1 MNKQD
6 RQNAIGFV
14 FSGGGLQGI
23 AHVGAIKALYEL
35 GIHPQ
40 YVAGTSSGSA
50 MAALVAMGCD
60 ADDMTKVAKKYWK
73 DLVKFRPS
81 AILQSVVALK
91 FSRKNPGDGLMDGV
105 IVEAM
110 MRSVMEEKGITGFR
124 DCPINLT
131 VCTNDTKST
140 DEVIMTTYD
149 EGLETEYVQYITDVP
164 LEIAVRASMSFPGLF
179 TTCNYKDYNFI
190 DGGSKDNLPVKV
202 LKDMG
207 VGKVLALAFD
217 IMDYTPQTGI
227 DGLMKVIW
235 RSLDLYSI
243 NGTRKSMAMADYC
256 VQIKNENTAIFSM
269 DNIDQTIDEGYQCVM
284 RHKDEIL
291 KIFKDKEE

>member
-1 MNKQD
+1 MQKSD
-6 RQNAIGFV
+6 RKDKIGFA

-35 GIHPQ
+35 GIKPE
-40 YVAGTSSGSA
+40 YVSGTSSGSA

-60 ADDMTKVAKKYWK
+60 AEDMKRVASKYWK
-73 DLVKFRPS
+73 DLVKFRPTS
-81 AILQSVVALK
+81 ILQSIVALK
-91 FSRKNPGDGLMDGV
+91 FSKKNPGDGLMDGV

-110 MRSVMEEKGITGFR
+110 IRSVMEEKGIKGFH
-124 DCPINLT
+124 DLPINLT

-140 DEVIMTTYD
+140 DEVIITTH
-149 EGLETEYVQYITDVP
+149 EENLESEYVQYITDVP

-179 TTCNYKDYNFI
+179 TTCDYKDYNFI

-217 IMDYTPQTGI
+217 IMDYAPQTGI

-243 NGTRKSMAMADYC
+243 NGTRKSMEMADYC

-269 DNIDQTIDEGYQCVM
+269 DNIDETIKEGYDCVM
-284 RHKDEIL
+284 NHKEQIL
-291 KIFKDKEE
+291 GIFGK

>member
-1 MNKQD
+1 MDKTD
-6 RQNAIGFV
+6 RKNAIGFA

-23 AHVGAIKALYEL
+23 AHVGAVKALYEL
-35 GIHPQ
+35 GIQPQ
-40 YVAGTSSGSA
+40 FVSGTSSGSA

-60 ADDMTKVAKKYWK
+60 ADDMKRVAEKYWK

-81 AILQSVVALK
+81 SIFQSIVSLK
-91 FSRKNPGDGLMDGV
+91 FSRKAPGDGLMDGV
-105 IVEAM
+105 IVESM
-110 MRSVMEEKGITGFR
+110 MRSVMVEKGISGFR

-131 VCTNDTKST
+131 VCTNDTKTT
-140 DEVIMTTYD
+140 DEVIITAFD
-149 EGLETEYVQYITDVP
+149 EELERLGNEYVQYITDVP
-164 LEIAVRASMSFPGLF
+164 LETAVRASMSFPGLF
-179 TTCNYKDYNFI
+179 TTCNYGDYNFI

-217 IMDYTPQTGI
+217 VMDYTPQTGI

-235 RSLDLYSI
+235 RALDLYSI
-243 NGTRKSMAMADYC
+243 NGTRKSMEIADYC

-269 DNIDQTIDEGYQCVM
+269 DNIDETIEEGYQCVM
-284 RHKDEIL
+284 RHRDEIL
-291 KIFKDKEE
+291 KIFK

>member
-1 MNKQD
+1 MQKSD
-6 RQNAIGFV
+6 RKDKIGFA

-35 GIHPQ
+35 GIKPE
-40 YVAGTSSGSA
+40 YVSGTSSGSA

-60 ADDMTKVAKKYWK
+60 AEDMKRVASKYWK
-73 DLVKFRPS
+73 DLVKFRPTS
-81 AILQSVVALK
+81 ILQSIVALK
-91 FSRKNPGDGLMDGV
+91 FSKKNPGDGLMDGV

-110 MRSVMEEKGITGFR
+110 IRSVMEEKGIKGFH
-124 DCPINLT
+124 DLPINLT

-140 DEVIMTTYD
+140 DEVIITTHA
-149 EGLETEYVQYITDVP
+149 ENLESEYVQYITDVP

-179 TTCNYKDYNFI
+179 TTCDYKDYNFI

-243 NGTRKSMAMADYC
+243 NGTRKSMEMADYC

-269 DNIDQTIDEGYQCVM
+269 DNIDETIKEGYDCDM
-284 RHKDEIL
+284 NHKEQIL
-291 KIFKDKEE
+291 GIFGK

>member
-1 MNKQD
+1 MQKSD
-6 RQNAIGFV
+6 RKDKIGFA

-35 GIHPQ
+35 GIKPE
-40 YVAGTSSGSA
+40 YVSGTSSGSA

-60 ADDMTKVAKKYWK
+60 ADDMKRVASKYWK
-73 DLVKFRPS
+73 DLVKFRPTS
-81 AILQSVVALK
+81 ILQSIVALK
-91 FSRKNPGDGLMDGV
+91 FSKKNPGDGLMDGV

-110 MRSVMEEKGITGFR
+110 IRSVMEEKGIKGFH
-124 DCPINLT
+124 DLPINLT

-140 DEVIMTTYD
+140 DEVIITTH
-149 EGLETEYVQYITDVP
+149 EENLESEYVQYITDVP

-179 TTCNYKDYNFI
+179 TTCDYKDYNFI

-243 NGTRKSMAMADYC
+243 NGTRKSMEMADYC

-269 DNIDQTIDEGYQCVM
+269 DNIDETIKEGYDCVM
-284 RHKDEIL
+284 NHNEQIL
-291 KIFKDKEE
+291 GIFGK

>member
-1 MNKQD
+1 MDKTNRKD
-6 RQNAIGFV
+6 AIGFA

-35 GIHPQ
+35 GVHPQ
-40 YVAGTSSGSA
+40 YVSGTSSGSA

-60 ADDMTKVAKKYWK
+60 ADDMTRVAKKYWK

-81 AILQSVVALK
+81 SILQSVVTLK
-91 FSRKNPGDGLMDGV
+91 FSRKAPGDGLMDGG

-110 MRSVMEEKGITGFR
+110 MRSVMKEKGITGFH

-140 DEVIMTTYD
+140 DEVIITAYD
-149 EGLETEYVQYITDVP
+149 EKLERLKNEYVQYLTDVP
-164 LEIAVRASMSFPGLF
+164 LETAVRASMSFPGLF
-179 TTCNYKDYNFI
+179 TTCHYKDYNFI

-202 LKDMG
+202 LKNMG

-217 IMDYTPQTGI
+217 VMDYTPQTGI
-227 DGLMKVIW
+227 DGMMRVIW
-235 RSLDLYSI
+235 RALDLYSI
-243 NGTRKSMAMADYC
+243 NGTRKSMKMADYC
-256 VQIKNENTAIFSM
+256 VQIKNENTAIFTM
-269 DNIDQTIDEGYQCVM
+269 DNIDETIEEGYRCVM
-284 RHKDEIL
+284 NHKDEIL
-291 KIFKDKEE
+291 RIFL

>member
-1 MNKQD
+1 MQKSD
-6 RQNAIGFV
+6 RKDKIGFA

-35 GIHPQ
+35 GIKPE
-40 YVAGTSSGSA
+40 YVSGTSSGSA

-60 ADDMTKVAKKYWK
+60 AEDMKRVASKYWK
-73 DLVKFRPS
+73 DLVKFRPTS
-81 AILQSVVALK
+81 ILQSIVALK
-91 FSRKNPGDGLMDGV
+91 FSKKNPGDGLMDGV

-110 MRSVMEEKGITGFR
+110 IRSVMEEKGIKGFH
-124 DCPINLT
+124 DLPINLT

-140 DEVIMTTYD
+140 DEVIITTH
-149 EGLETEYVQYITDVP
+149 EENLESEYVQYITDVP

-179 TTCNYKDYNFI
+179 TTCDYKDYNFI

-243 NGTRKSMAMADYC
+243 NGTRKSMEMADYF

-269 DNIDQTIDEGYQCVM
+269 DNIDETIKEGYDCVM
-284 RHKDEIL
+284 NHKEQIL
-291 KIFKDKEE
+291 GIFGK

>member
-1 MNKQD
+1 MDKSD
-6 RQNAIGFV
+6 RKNAIGFA

-23 AHVGAIKALYEL
+23 AHVGAVKALYEL
-35 GIHPQ
+35 GVRPQ
-40 YVAGTSSGSA
+40 FVSGTSSGSA

-60 ADDMTKVAKKYWK
+60 ADDMKRVAEKYWK

-81 AILQSVVALK
+81 SIFQSIVSLK
-91 FSRKNPGDGLMDGV
+91 FSRKAPGDGLMDGV
-105 IVEAM
+105 IVESM
-110 MRSVMEEKGITGFR
+110 MRSVMDEKGISGFR

-131 VCTNDTKST
+131 VCTNDTKTT
-140 DEVIMTTYD
+140 DEVIITAYD
-149 EGLETEYVQYITDVP
+149 EDLERLGNEYVQYITDVP
-164 LEIAVRASMSFPGLF
+164 LETAVRASMSFPGLF
-179 TTCNYKDYNFI
+179 TTCNYGDYNFI

-217 IMDYTPQTGI
+217 VMDYTPQTGI

-235 RSLDLYSI
+235 RALDLYSI
-243 NGTRKSMAMADYC
+243 NGTRKSMEMADYC

-269 DNIDQTIDEGYQCVM
+269 DNIDETIEEGYQCVM

-291 KIFKDKEE
+291 KIFK

>member
-1 MNKQD
+1 MQKSD
-6 RQNAIGFV
+6 RKDKIGFA

-35 GIHPQ
+35 GVKPD
-40 YVAGTSSGSA
+40 YVSGTSSGSA

-60 ADDMTKVAKKYWK
+60 AEDMKHVAEKYWK

-81 AILQSVVALK
+81 SILQSVVALK
-91 FSRKNPGDGLMDGV
+91 FGKKNPGDGLMDGV

-110 MRSVMEEKGITGFR
+110 IRSVMKEKGITGFH
-124 DCPINLT
+124 DLPVNLT
-131 VCTNDTKST
+131 VCTNDTITT
-140 DEVIMTTYD
+140 DEVIITTHD
-149 EGLETEYVQYITDVP
+149 EGLEKLGNEYIQYITDVP
-164 LEIAVRASMSFPGLF
+164 LETAVRASMSFPGLF
-179 TTCNYKDYNFI
+179 TTCNYKQFNFI

-227 DGLMKVIW
+227 DGLMKVVW
-235 RSLDLYSI
+235 RALDLYSI
-243 NGTRKSMAMADYC
+243 NGTRKSMEMADYC

-269 DNIDQTIDEGYQCVM
+269 DNIDETIEEGYLCVM
-284 RHKDEIL
+284 KHRDEIL
-291 KIFKDKEE
+291 KIFK

>member
-1 MNKQD
+1 MQKSD
-6 RQNAIGFV
+6 RKDKIGFA

-35 GIHPQ
+35 GIKPE
-40 YVAGTSSGSA
+40 YVSGTSSGSA

-60 ADDMTKVAKKYWK
+60 AEDMKRVASKYWK
-73 DLVKFRPS
+73 DLVKFRPTS
-81 AILQSVVALK
+81 ILQSIVALK
-91 FSRKNPGDGLMDGV
+91 FSKKNPGDGLMDGV

-110 MRSVMEEKGITGFR
+110 IRSVMEEKGIKGFH
-124 DCPINLT
+124 DLPINLT

-140 DEVIMTTYD
+140 DEVIITTH
-149 EGLETEYVQYITDVP
+149 EENLESEHVQYITDVP

-179 TTCNYKDYNFI
+179 TTCDYKDYNFI

-243 NGTRKSMAMADYC
+243 NGTRKSMEMADYC

-269 DNIDQTIDEGYQCVM
+269 DNIDETIKEGYDCVM
-284 RHKDEIL
+284 NHKEQIL
-291 KIFKDKEE
+291 GIFGK

>member
-1 MNKQD
+1 MQKSD
-6 RQNAIGFV
+6 RKDKIGFA

-35 GIHPQ
+35 GIKPE
-40 YVAGTSSGSA
+40 YVSGTSSGSA

-60 ADDMTKVAKKYWK
+60 AEDMKRVASKYWK
-73 DLVKFRPS
+73 DLVKFRPTS
-81 AILQSVVALK
+81 ILQSIVALK
-91 FSRKNPGDGLMDGV
+91 FSKKNPGDGLMDGV

-110 MRSVMEEKGITGFR
+110 IRSVMEEKGIKGFH
-124 DCPINLT
+124 DLPINLT

-140 DEVIMTTYD
+140 DEVTITTH
-149 EGLETEYVQYITDVP
+149 EENLESEYVQYITDVP

-179 TTCNYKDYNFI
+179 TTCDYKDYNFI

-243 NGTRKSMAMADYC
+243 NGTRKSMEMADYC

-269 DNIDQTIDEGYQCVM
+269 DNIDETIKEGYDCVM
-284 RHKDEIL
+284 NHKEQIL
-291 KIFKDKEE
+291 GIFGK

>member
-1 MNKQD
+1 MQKSD
-6 RQNAIGFV
+6 RKDKIGFA

-35 GIHPQ
+35 GIKPE
-40 YVAGTSSGSA
+40 YVSGTSSGSA

-60 ADDMTKVAKKYWK
+60 AEDMKRVASKYWK
-73 DLVKFRPS
+73 DLVKFRPTS
-81 AILQSVVALK
+81 ILQSIVALK
-91 FSRKNPGDGLMDGV
+91 FSKKNPGDGLMDGV

-110 MRSVMEEKGITGFR
+110 IRSVMEEKGIKGFH
-124 DCPINLT
+124 DLPINLT

-140 DEVIMTTYD
+140 DEVIITTH
-149 EGLETEYVQYITDVP
+149 EENLESEYVQYITDVP

-179 TTCNYKDYNFI
+179 TTCDYKDYNFI

-243 NGTRKSMAMADYC
+243 NGTRKSMEMADYC

-269 DNIDQTIDEGYQCVM
+269 DNIDETIKEGYDCVM
-284 RHKDEIL
+284 NHKEQTL
-291 KIFKDKEE
+291 GIFGK

>member
-1 MNKQD
+1 M
-6 RQNAIGFV
+6 I
-14 FSGGGLQGI
+14 
-23 AHVGAIKALYEL
+23 
-35 GIHPQ
+35 
-40 YVAGTSSGSA
+40 
-50 MAALVAMGCD
+50 
-60 ADDMTKVAKKYWK
+60 
-73 DLVKFRPS
+73 
-81 AILQSVVALK
+81 
-91 FSRKNPGDGLMDGV
+91 
-105 IVEAM
+105 
-110 MRSVMEEKGITGFR
+110 RSVMEEKGIKGFH
-124 DCPINLT
+124 DLPINLT

-140 DEVIMTTYD
+140 DEVIITTH
-149 EGLETEYVQYITDVP
+149 EENLESEYVQYITDVP

-179 TTCNYKDYNFI
+179 TTCDYKDYNFI

-243 NGTRKSMAMADYC
+243 NGTRKSMEMADYC

-269 DNIDQTIDEGYQCVM
+269 DNIDETIKEGYDCVM
-284 RHKDEIL
+284 NHKEQIL
-291 KIFKDKEE
+291 GIFGK

>member
-1 MNKQD
+1 MTIQDKQD
-6 RQNAIGFV
+6 RKNAIGFA

-35 GIHPQ
+35 GIRPQ
-40 YVAGTSSGSA
+40 YVSGTSSGSA
-50 MAALVAMGCD
+50 MAALVAMGCE
-60 ADDMTKVAKKYWK
+60 AEDMKRVAEKYWK

-91 FSRKNPGDGLMDGV
+91 FSRKNPGDGLMDGC

-110 MRSVMEEKGITGFR
+110 MRSVMDEKGITGFH

-140 DEVIMTTYD
+140 DEVIITAYD
-149 EGLETEYVQYITDVP
+149 EGLDAEYVQYITDVP
-164 LEIAVRASMSFPGLF
+164 LETAVRASMSFPGLF

-202 LKDMG
+202 LQDMG

-243 NGTRKSMAMADYC
+243 NGTRKSMELADYC

-269 DNIDQTIDEGYQCVM
+269 DNIDQTIEEGYQCVM

-291 KIFKDKEE
+291 KIFG

>member
-1 MNKQD
+1 MQKSD
-6 RQNAIGFV
+6 RKDKRGFAV
-14 FSGGGLQGI
+14 SGGGLQGI

-35 GIHPQ
+35 GIKPD
-40 YVAGTSSGSA
+40 YVSGTSSGSA

-60 ADDMTKVAKKYWK
+60 ADDMKRVASKYWK
-73 DLVKFRPS
+73 DLVKFRPTS
-81 AILQSVVALK
+81 ILQSIVALK
-91 FSRKNPGDGLMDGV
+91 FSKKNPGDGLMDGV

-110 MRSVMEEKGITGFR
+110 IRSVMEEKGIKGFH
-124 DCPINLT
+124 DLPINLT

-140 DEVIMTTYD
+140 DEVIITTH
-149 EGLETEYVQYITDVP
+149 EENLESEYVQYITDVP

-179 TTCNYKDYNFI
+179 TTCDYKDYNFI

-243 NGTRKSMAMADYC
+243 NGTRKSMEMADYC

-269 DNIDQTIDEGYQCVM
+269 DNIDETIKEGYDCVM
-284 RHKDEIL
+284 NHKEQIL
-291 KIFKDKEE
+291 GIFGK

>member
-1 MNKQD
+1 MDKSD
-6 RQNAIGFV
+6 RKNAIGFA

-23 AHVGAIKALYEL
+23 AHVGAVKALYEL
-35 GIHPQ
+35 GIQPQ
-40 YVAGTSSGSA
+40 FVSGTSSGSA

-60 ADDMTKVAKKYWK
+60 ADDMKRVAEKYWK

-81 AILQSVVALK
+81 SIFQSIVSLK
-91 FSRKNPGDGLMDGV
+91 FSRKAPGDGLMDGV
-105 IVEAM
+105 IVESM
-110 MRSVMEEKGITGFR
+110 MRSVMVEKGISGFR

-131 VCTNDTKST
+131 VCTNDTKTT
-140 DEVIMTTYD
+140 DEVIITAFD
-149 EGLETEYVQYITDVP
+149 EELERLGNEYVQYITDVP
-164 LEIAVRASMSFPGLF
+164 LETAVRASMSFPGLF
-179 TTCNYKDYNFI
+179 TTCNYGDYNFI

-217 IMDYTPQTGI
+217 VMDYTPQTGI

-235 RSLDLYSI
+235 RALDLYSI
-243 NGTRKSMAMADYC
+243 NGTRKSMEMADYC

-269 DNIDQTIDEGYQCVM
+269 DNIDETIEEGYQCVM
-284 RHKDEIL
+284 RHRDEIL
-291 KIFKDKEE
+291 KIFK

>member
-1 MNKQD
+1 MDKSD
-6 RQNAIGFV
+6 RKNAIGFA

-23 AHVGAIKALYEL
+23 AHVGAVKALYEL
-35 GIHPQ
+35 GIQPQ
-40 YVAGTSSGSA
+40 FVSGTSSGSA

-60 ADDMTKVAKKYWK
+60 ADDMKRVAEKYWK

-81 AILQSVVALK
+81 SIFQSIVSLK
-91 FSRKNPGDGLMDGV
+91 FSRKAPGDGLMDGV
-105 IVEAM
+105 IVESM
-110 MRSVMEEKGITGFR
+110 MRSVMDEKGISGFR

-131 VCTNDTKST
+131 VCTNDTKTT
-140 DEVIMTTYD
+140 DEVIITAFD
-149 EGLETEYVQYITDVP
+149 EELERLGNEYVQYITDVP
-164 LEIAVRASMSFPGLF
+164 LETAVRASMSFPGLF
-179 TTCNYKDYNFI
+179 TTCNYGDYNFI

-217 IMDYTPQTGI
+217 VMDYTPQTGI

-235 RSLDLYSI
+235 RALDLYSI
-243 NGTRKSMAMADYC
+243 NGTRKSMEMADYC

-269 DNIDQTIDEGYQCVM
+269 DNIDETIEEGYQCVM

-291 KIFKDKEE
+291 KIFK

>member
-1 MNKQD
+1 MDKSD
-6 RQNAIGFV
+6 RKNAIGFA

-23 AHVGAIKALYEL
+23 AHVGAVKALYEL
-35 GIHPQ
+35 GIQPQ
-40 YVAGTSSGSA
+40 FVSGTSSGSA

-60 ADDMTKVAKKYWK
+60 ADDMKRVAEKYWK

-81 AILQSVVALK
+81 SIFQSIVSLT
-91 FSRKNPGDGLMDGV
+91 FSRKAPGDGLMDGV
-105 IVEAM
+105 IVESM
-110 MRSVMEEKGITGFR
+110 MRSVMDEKGISGFR

-131 VCTNDTKST
+131 VCTNDTKTT
-140 DEVIMTTYD
+140 DEVIITAFD
-149 EGLETEYVQYITDVP
+149 EELERLGNEYVQYITDVP
-164 LEIAVRASMSFPGLF
+164 LETAVRASMSFPGLF
-179 TTCNYKDYNFI
+179 TTCNYGDYNFI

-217 IMDYTPQTGI
+217 VMDYTPQTGI

-235 RSLDLYSI
+235 RALDLYSI
-243 NGTRKSMAMADYC
+243 NGTRKSMEMADYC

-269 DNIDQTIDEGYQCVM
+269 DNIDETIEEGYQCVM
-284 RHKDEIL
+284 RHRDEIL
-291 KIFKDKEE
+291 KIFK